1 MFSTHN
7 FGAILFFRNTS
18 FQSLVVGP
26 EEPGGPGRSHLES
39 HTNTLGRSVG
49 RSQIFIDIFYS
60 NAFVISAHDVSSSS
74 KL

>member
-49 RSQIFIDIFYS
+49 HIDIFYS